1 MIRNEQLMLNSKG
14 EIADLPERSKF
25 EMASSGRQPVE
36 VQRELS
42 KDKNQRVLFGLA
54 KGTIYVEI
62 IEELLKVGDVFVL
75 LKIIENPYTP
85 LAIMEQ
91 LSKHRLMVVNDKAK
105 EKLSKIK

>member
-1 MIRNEQLMLNSKG
+1 
-14 EIADLPERSKF
+14 
-25 EMASSGRQPVE
+25 
-36 VQRELS
+36 
-42 KDKNQRVLFGLA
+42 
-54 KGTIYVEI
+54 VEI

-91 LSKHRLMVVNDKAK
+91 LSKHRLMVVNNKAK